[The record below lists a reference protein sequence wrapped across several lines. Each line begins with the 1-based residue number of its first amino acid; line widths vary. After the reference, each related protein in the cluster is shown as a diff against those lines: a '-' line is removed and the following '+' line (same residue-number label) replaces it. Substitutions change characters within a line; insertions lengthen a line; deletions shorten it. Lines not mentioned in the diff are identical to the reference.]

1 MRIVREKIET
11 LINFITKDIWKI
23 SLLELTKGKAL
34 AVKYLRIIIL
44 SVRGFN
50 EDKCQLRASALT
62 FYTLL
67 SIVPVFAML
76 FGIAKGFGFEKILE
90 KQLLEKFAEHE
101 TVVLKIIDF
110 SISLLKNTRGGVIA
124 GIGVVL
130 LIWAV
135 VKVLG
140 HIELSFNDIWNVK
153 TTRSFTRKIADY
165 LSIMLISPIFLILS
179 SGIAVFI
186 TSQIEMITKQVSF
199 LGIIAPLIFLA
210 LKLLPYL
217 LMWLFFCFIYL
228 VIPNTK
234 VKFGAGF
241 LAAVVAGTIFQ
252 VVQFLYIYFQV
263 GVAKYNAIYG
273 SFAALPL
280 FLIWLQLSW
289 LVVLFGA
296 EISFAVQNVDTY
308 EFELEPLQISP
319 FSKKLFSLLIAH
331 LVVKNFSKGEKPLAA
346 PQMSHVLGLPIRLV
360 HQILFTFVNCRLFSK
375 VETQELKEPAYQPA
389 RDINFFSVNH
399 VVEALEKEGTDN
411 IPVTQTNEL
420 KTISETLEKFSDT
433 ITQSPTNRL
442 LKDI

>member
-331 LVVKNFSKGEKPLAA
+331 LVVKNFSKGEKPLDA
-346 PQMSHVLGLPIRLV
+346 PQIAHVLGLPIRLV